1 MLYKKIKTYFKN
13 LKLKK
18 KLIKQEAFFKL
29 EDYTFKSHNVLIVDE
44 IIPEYNKDSGSRRLT
59 EIIKLLIK
67 NDVGVFLLADLK
79 QYKYHSTYINYFKS
93 LGVNVYEPKVEA
105 NKLVTKELFIKKIA
119 FKLNTAWLHR
129 PNIFYTYHDLIK
141 TCNPNTKLVFDMVD
155 FHYVR
160 FMREF
165 ELSKNKYSKSEANK
179 FLKIELDN
187 CKKADAIIAISNTDK
202 VLLEKHFEQKEKVLV
217 LSNIHNYI
225 SENKYFKP
233 FEKRRDLLFIG
244 GFKHEPNI
252 DAVKFLFEEIMP
264 LVWKS
269 HPDIKIN
276 IVGSTITNQIKS
288 YQSPNFNIMGF
299 VDDIDTIINSS
310 RVFVAPLRFGAG
322 IKGKIGQSLEHG
334 LPLATTDVGEEGFE
348 FGSVR
353 SKMVANNAKD
363 FAQLILNLYE
373 NKQSWEEVS
382 SKCED
387 ILKPFSLIETEK
399 TLLQIINS

>member
-59 EIIKLLIK
+59 EIIKLFIK

-179 FLKIELDN
+179 FLKIEL
-187 CKKADAIIAISNTDK
+187 
-202 VLLEKHFEQKEKVLV
+202 
-217 LSNIHNYI
+217 Y
-225 SENKYFKP
+225 
-233 FEKRRDLLFIG
+233 
-244 GFKHEPNI
+244 
-252 DAVKFLFEEIMP
+252 
-264 LVWKS
+264 
-269 HPDIKIN
+269 
-276 IVGSTITNQIKS
+276 
-288 YQSPNFNIMGF
+288 
-299 VDDIDTIINSS
+299 
-310 RVFVAPLRFGAG
+310 
-322 IKGKIGQSLEHG
+322 
-334 LPLATTDVGEEGFE
+334 
-348 FGSVR
+348 
-353 SKMVANNAKD
+353 
-363 FAQLILNLYE
+363 
-373 NKQSWEEVS
+373 VS
-382 SKCED
+382 
-387 ILKPFSLIETEK
+387 
-399 TLLQIINS
+399 